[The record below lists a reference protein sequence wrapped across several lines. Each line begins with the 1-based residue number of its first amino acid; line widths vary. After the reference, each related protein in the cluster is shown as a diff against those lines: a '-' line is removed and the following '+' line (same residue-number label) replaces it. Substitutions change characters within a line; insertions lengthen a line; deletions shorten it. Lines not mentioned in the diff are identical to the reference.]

1 MPTMPTRDTGPTT
14 RHTSRRRRSPR
25 LLRAALL
32 AASALTIASVGATS
46 SDARTVTPSVAI
58 QVLPTQRVAAGGTA
72 QYPFLLRTAGN
83 TGTVSFEATGI
94 PVGATAEVVNLGG
107 GRYELDVR
115 IAANAPVSSSTITL
129 RARSKAKLQS
139 TAVYLEVLAGP
150 QIQPPVPALPVP
162 PVTVPPA
169 TTAPTTTPAA
179 AAPVFGLR
187 SDNPERTSAAGQ
199 TATFGVTVDRSSGY
213 SGAVGFSVSGIPA
226 GSSANFA
233 PNPTTSNSVLYLT
246 PSATTIDGRY
256 TITITG
262 TAGTTTPTL
271 RVVTAV
277 LVVQNQPDFAID
289 VPASA
294 TANIGAVT
302 NIVLG
307 YRSLSA
313 TATPT
318 VSLALAGLP
327 AGAAAYFSPNP
338 TFGRSTLVISLPSS
352 ATVGTYPL
360 TITGTAG
367 TITHTYTMSLI
378 VSGAAGF
385 GISATPSALA
395 IARGAAGSVVV
406 TIVPSGG
413 FSGAVSVTVGGLPS
427 GPVVTPV
434 SSTNQVTL
442 TIAVPVGTV
451 ADTYPITI
459 TGTSGSLTA
468 TVGITLTIT

>member
-1 MPTMPTRDTGPTT
+1 MPTSHTAPTRPT
-14 RHTSRRRRSPR
+14 SDRRRSPSR
-25 LLRAALL
+25 L
-32 AASALTIASVGATS
+32 AAGLFAASVLTIAGIGATA

-58 QVLPTQRVAAGGTA
+58 QVLPTQRVTPGGTA
-72 QYPFLLRTAGN
+72 QYPFVLRTVGA
-83 TGTVSFEATGI
+83 TGTVSFEASGLPAGTS
-94 PVGATAEVVNLGG
+94 AEVVNLGA

-115 IAANAPVSSSTITL
+115 IATNAPISSSTITL
-129 RARSKAKLQS
+129 RARSKAKLQT
-139 TAVYLEVLAGP
+139 TAVYLDVIAGP
-150 QIQPPVPALPVP
+150 QIQPPVTTAPAP
-162 PVTVPPA
+162 PVTVPPI

-187 SDNPERTSAAGQ
+187 SDNAERTAATGQ

-213 SGAVGFSVSGIPA
+213 SGAVGFSVNGVPA
-226 GSSANFA
+226 GVSANFA

-246 PSATTIDGRY
+246 PSATAVDGRY

-327 AGAAAYFSPNP
+327 VGAAAYFSPNP
-338 TFGRSTLVISLPSS
+338 TFGQSTLVISLPSDT
-352 ATVGTYPL
+352 TVGTYPL

-367 TITHTYTMSLI
+367 TFTHTYTISLI

-395 IARGAAGSVVV
+395 IARGAAGSILV

-434 SSTNQVTL
+434 SGTNQVTL

-451 ADTYPITI
+451 AGTYPITI

-468 TVGITLTIT
+468 TVGVTLTIT

>member
-1 MPTMPTRDTGPTT
+1 MPTMPTMPTSKMGPAA
-14 RHTSRRRRSPR
+14 RLIPHRRRSSR
-25 LLRAALL
+25 LIATGLV
-32 AASALTIASVGATS
+32 AASALTIASIGATS
-46 SDARTVTPSVAI
+46 SDARTVTPNVAI
-58 QVLPTQRVAAGGTA
+58 QVLPTQRVAPGGTA
-72 QYPFLLRTAGN
+72 QYPFVLRTVGN
-83 TGTVSFEATGI
+83 TGTVSFEASGLPAGT
-94 PVGATAEVVNLGG
+94 TAEVVNLGA
-107 GRYELDVR
+107 GRYELDVK
-115 IAANAPVSSSTITL
+115 IATNAPISSSTITL

-139 TAVYLEVLAGP
+139 TAVYLEVIAGP
-150 QIQPPVPALPVP
+150 QIQPPVTTPPGTVP
-162 PVTVPPA
+162 PV

-187 SDNPERTSAAGQ
+187 SDNPERTAAAGQ

-213 SGAVGFSVSGIPA
+213 GGAVGFSVSGVPA
-226 GSSANFA
+226 GVSANFA

-246 PSATTIDGRY
+246 PSATAVDGRY

-294 TANIGAVT
+294 AASVGAVT

-327 AGAAAYFSPNP
+327 VGAAAYFSPNP
-338 TFGRSTLVISLPSS
+338 TFGQSTLVISLPSDT
-352 ATVGTYPL
+352 TVGTYPL

-367 TITHTYTMSLI
+367 TFTHTYTISLI
-378 VSGAAGF
+378 VSGVVGF

-395 IARGAAGSVVV
+395 IARGAAGSVLV

-413 FSGAVSVTVGGLPS
+413 FSGAVSMTVGGLPS

-434 SSTNQVTL
+434 SGTNQVTL
-442 TIAVPVGTV
+442 TIAVPVATV
-451 ADTYPITI
+451 AGIYPITI

-468 TVGITLTIT
+468 TVGVTLTIT